1 MERFHMVDIIPMLG
15 LPIPPAGKSSYNIP
29 CPCCDDKPKGKHLNI
44 NLRKDGVPVPPV
56 RVCRRRSGPVCPLR
70 ENPRENALKELL
82 SRRGIAGASRRPALP
97 EVEENPL
104 TGREERHATYTALL
118 SHLSLASD
126 HRENLLSRGFSR
138 KRSAG
143 WDTGPPRW
151 WAAPCL
157 PASCGRRAATWPGF
171 RAFSKRRESGPCVSP
186 GRGILIPV
194 RDMAGHIQGLQV
206 RLTTRRSG
214 SSAGFPVRAFQRA
227 AARKPGS
234 TWPESPGRWSC

>member
-44 NLRKDGVPVPPV
+44 NLRKDVFRCPRCGFAGGVLDLYAHYA
-56 RVCRRRSGPVCPLR
+56 RI
-70 ENPRENALKELL
+70 PRENALKELL

-126 HRENLLSRGFSR
+126 HRENLLSRGFS
-138 KRSAG
+138 
-143 WDTGPPRW
+143 PEEI
-151 WAAPCL
+151 
-157 PASCGRRAATWPGF
+157 RRLGYRTT
-171 RAFSKRRESGPCVSP
+171 
-186 GRGILIPV
+186 PV
-194 RDMAGHIQGLQV
+194 VGGALLARQLQEE
-206 RLTTRRSG
+206 G
-214 SSAGFPVRAFQRA
+214 
-227 AARKPGS
+227 
-234 TWPESPGRWSC
+234 